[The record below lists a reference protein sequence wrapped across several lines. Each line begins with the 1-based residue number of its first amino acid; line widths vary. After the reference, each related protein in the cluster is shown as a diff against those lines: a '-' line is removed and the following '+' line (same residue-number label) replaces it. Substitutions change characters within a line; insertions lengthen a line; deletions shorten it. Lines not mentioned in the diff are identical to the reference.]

1 MVLPKLRYPEL
12 WKILRR
18 VRYAPAGS
26 GLLDLQLRSEE
37 HREFLQQLWEEK
49 TGINKTK
56 GMEDPFAVI
65 VHSFFD
71 GRASLIQQ

>member
-1 MVLPKLRYPEL
+1 MDLFLWSGEQRKLLQQL
-12 WKILRR
+12 WKAQSKRT
-18 VRYAPAGS
+18 V
-26 GLLDLQLRSEE
+26 DLQLRSEE
-37 HREFLQQLWEEK
+37 HREFLQQLREEK

>member
-1 MVLPKLRYPEL
+1 MDLFLWSGEQRKLLQQL
-12 WKILRR
+12 WEAQSKRT
-18 VRYAPAGS
+18 V
-26 GLLDLQLRSEE
+26 DLQLRSEE
-37 HREFLQQLWEEK
+37 HREFLQQLREEK

-56 GMEDPFAVI
+56 GMEDPFGVI

>member
-1 MVLPKLRYPEL
+1 MQLWERKQRKLLQQL
-12 WKILRR
+12 WEAQSKRT
-18 VRYAPAGS
+18 V
-26 GLLDLQLRSEE
+26 DLQLRSEE
-37 HREFLQQLWEEK
+37 HREFLQQLREEK